1 MPRMT
6 RYSRRVNE
14 RDPTLMSG
22 VPELVVLRLLAK
34 QEMYGYEIARSL
46 KVLSSDALTLGEGV
60 LYPALHAM
68 ESRGLLRSRARQ
80 VDGRRRIYYQLTR
93 RGSKRLERLTASWKR
108 ISEGVERVL
117 GGVKP

>member
-46 KVLSSDALTLGEGV
+46 KV
-60 LYPALHAM
+60 H
-68 ESRGLLRSRARQ
+68 
-80 VDGRRRIYYQLTR
+80 RR
-93 RGSKRLERLTASWKR
+93 
-108 ISEGVERVL
+108 
-117 GGVKP
+117 